1 LKQFLSDKEPGE
13 KVIRA
18 SSRGP
23 SFFTLTLK
31 IADGIYA
38 HKEISEDGKDHK
50 DIMLPLGKTLT
61 VNNET
66 FEDLDEVGA
75 PDIYTPLS
83 SHFFCPLQFSPFISL
98 G

>member
-1 LKQFLSDKEPGE
+1 
-13 KVIRA
+13 VIRA

-31 IADGIYA
+31 IADGVYA
-38 HKEISEDGKDHK
+38 HKEICEGGKDHK
-50 DIMLPLGKTLT
+50 ETSLLRLGKTLT
-61 VNNET
+61 IDNGT

-83 SHFFCPLQFSPFISL
+83 SHLFSVSFSSLHSFFVTTFCCS
-98 G
+98 

>member
-1 LKQFLSDKEPGE
+1 
-13 KVIRA
+13 
-18 SSRGP
+18 
-23 SFFTLTLK
+23 
-31 IADGIYA
+31 
-38 HKEISEDGKDHK
+38 
-50 DIMLPLGKTLT
+50 MLPLGKTLT